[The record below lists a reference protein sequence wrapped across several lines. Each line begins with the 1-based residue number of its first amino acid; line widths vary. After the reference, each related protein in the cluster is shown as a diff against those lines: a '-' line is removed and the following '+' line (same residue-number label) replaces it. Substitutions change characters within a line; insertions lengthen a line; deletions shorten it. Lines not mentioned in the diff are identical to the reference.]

1 VITGLLLQDIEEELS
16 TREIKVHFAPE
27 IPAWLLA
34 QTPKQGS
41 ARILR
46 SVIRTQIEDPLS
58 LALLRNQETSISV
71 ELKDGQLVFDEE
83 ALSVV

>member
-1 VITGLLLQDIEEELS
+1 
-16 TREIKVHFAPE
+16 
-27 IPAWLLA
+27 LA

-71 ELKDGQLVFDEE
+71 SLKDGQLVFEEE